1 MAEASKVASA
11 AADGA
16 VKAASAAADGAV
28 KATGDAANKAAEA
41 AAKMMNFFESRSVAS
56 ILIQVVLGILVV
68 IFIYWMS
75 LIVLRSDNLSNSDA
89 LDVNKKR
96 EVAVIDGYAQSSQ
109 LAGTVYTTIQPY
121 AHNYQPLHP
130 SSNIKGGAQFTYSFW
145 MKVDQPRSALN
156 KVIFIRG
163 DKKNTY
169 TYKTT
174 DRKNGNIQTVTT
186 DYATFCPMVSFGASE
201 GEFVVDF
208 NTVHKIKET
217 MHISK
222 LKSDNNVYRKNLMSL
237 MTSKWFLMTI
247 VFEDNIPIND
257 FENGLRVD
265 MYINEILYQSGTWPT
280 MMKQNTGDLFFFPE
294 TSVNGCAISD
304 FRYYNYALAMPQIQ
318 SRSRQGPSSKPISST
333 TKSFSNP
340 MVLSDYNKLDIYN
353 T

>member
-1 MAEASKVASA
+1 MSDGKIVADA
-11 AADGA
+11 TE
-16 VKAASAAADGAV
+16 KAV
-28 KATGDAANKAAEA
+28 KATGAAGEKAAEA

-56 ILIQVVLGILVV
+56 VLVQVVLGLLVV
-68 IFIYWMS
+68 ILIYWMS
-75 LIVLRSDNLSNSDA
+75 LVVLRSDNLSNNDA
-89 LDVNKKR
+89 LDVNKQR
-96 EVAVIDGYAQSSQ
+96 QVAIIDGYAQSSQ
-109 LAGTVYTTIQPY
+109 LAGTVYSTVQQY
-121 AHNYQPLHP
+121 AHNYQPLNP

-145 MKVDQPRSALN
+145 MKVDQPTDALN

-169 TYKTT
+169 TYKSTDHMNGSIETT
-174 DRKNGNIQTVTT
+174 TT
-186 DYATFCPMVSFGASE
+186 DYAVFCPMVSFGASE

-217 MHISK
+217 MYIST
-222 LKSDNNVYRKNLMSL
+222 LKSDNNVFRKNLMSL
-237 MTSKWFLMTI
+237 MTSKWFMMTI

-257 FENGLRVD
+257 FENGLHVNF
-265 MYINEILYQSGTWPT
+265 YINEILYQSATWPT

-318 SRSRQGPSSKPISST
+318 VRSRSGPSSKPISST
-333 TKSFSNP
+333 TKSFNNP